1 MRKYK
6 TAREAEAL
14 MKLCL
19 ERAAQL
25 MCGCTYD
32 DVPMYGLQI
41 HTAVIE
47 RAVAM
52 LGAIE
57 SFEVT
62 P

>member
-1 MRKYK
+1 MQRYT
-6 TAREAEAL
+6 TAREAEQL

-19 ERAAQL
+19 ERAARY
-25 MCGCTYD
+25 MCGCTYEE
-32 DVPMYGLQI
+32 VPMYGLQI

-52 LGAIE
+52 VAAIE
-57 SFEVT
+57 KVT